1 MNARKTAMRSEVEE
15 MLVDVAKAINAAADV
30 GDFPA
35 LHRLIERRE
44 ALNKILDATTT
55 DD

>member
-1 MNARKTAMRSEVEE
+1 MRSEVEE
-15 MLVDVAKAINAAADV
+15 MLLDVAKAINAAADV
-30 GDFPA
+30 GDFPT
-35 LHRLIERRE
+35 LHRLIDQRD